1 MSDQAAT
8 ISGLESFL
16 RLTSLREKAISTNM
30 ANVDTPG
37 YHTQDI
43 DFQAEFNR
51 AISTPQG
58 DGENGGMMQ
67 LEPAA
72 REVPGLME
80 RADGNNVDLDR
91 EARLLAENSL
101 RFNLTSSLMK
111 AQLSMVKNAI
121 SGEGGG

>member
-91 EARLLAENSL
+91 EAMAMSQVQLQYQLGIQLIRSQFHTLLS
-101 RFNLTSSLMK
+101 
-111 AQLSMVKNAI
+111 AI
-121 SGEGGG
+121 KDGN